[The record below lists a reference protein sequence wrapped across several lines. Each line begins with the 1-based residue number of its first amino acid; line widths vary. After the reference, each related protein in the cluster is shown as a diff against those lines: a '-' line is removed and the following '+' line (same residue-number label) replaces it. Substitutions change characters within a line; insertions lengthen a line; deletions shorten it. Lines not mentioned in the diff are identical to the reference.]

1 MSSQE
6 VCDYISERLNANY
19 AKLSQICEELFM
31 HCLAPNS
38 EGDGTGCDNMT
49 CIIVTFSPF
58 RKAVCK
64 IASPLGSLQSN
75 SLKRTYEN
83 GKENNI
89 TNNNN
94 GNGTNESTA
103 ANSNNHGSA
112 ESVGDG
118 LEGGEQTAQK
128 NANNDDET
136 ASNISK
142 KLKQENDAGREL
154 RDVIA

>member
-64 IASPLGSLQSN
+64 LGSPLGSLQSN

-83 GKENNI
+83 GKENG
-89 TNNNN
+89 NN

-112 ESVGDG
+112 ESGGGG

-128 NANNDDET
+128 NANNEDET
-136 ASNISK
+136 SNISK
-142 KLKQENDAGREL
+142 KLKQENDGGREL